1 MIELL
6 ASLLVFVLAMAGLGL
21 GLLRGRRPIQ
31 GSCGGLNQIPGI
43 ASDCQGACRQSCRN
57 RRHHRNTYTLSSTR
71 ERGHEDQVP
80 PRQ

>member
-21 GLLRGRRPIQ
+21 GLLRGRRGIQ

-43 ASDCQGACRQSCRN
+43 ATDCQDACRQPCRRRRN
-57 RRHHRNTYTLSSTR
+57 RRSGDTPTSTR
-71 ERGHEDQVP
+71 GP
-80 PRQ
+80 

>member
-21 GLLRGRRPIQ
+21 GLLRGKRAIQ

-43 ASDCQGACRQSCRN
+43 ASDCQGACRQPCRHQRN
-57 RRHHRNTYTLSSTR
+57 RRSTDTPSSTR
-71 ERGHEDQVP
+71 GPDHEVQVSS
-80 PRQ
+80 RQ